1 MSRFIDLSHPLV
13 DGVPNFPDDPQL
25 SVKVHCTVGERGY
38 NLSHLSMGSH
48 QGTHL
53 DAPFHFYDDGK
64 TIEQIA
70 LERFCG
76 PACLVDLA
84 PGGAL
89 APSTPLTV
97 EMFEPH
103 AARFAP
109 GARVIYRTGWSQAF
123 GTETFFTEFPT
134 LTLAA
139 ARWMADRRIGMI
151 GMDTPTPSTD
161 WLECHH
167 ILLAKDVEIV
177 IVEGLTN
184 LDQLPDEFRFIG
196 FPLKIVG
203 RDGSPIRAV
212 AEID

>member
-1 MSRFIDLSHPLV
+1 M
-13 DGVPNFPDDPQL
+13 
-25 SVKVHCTVGERGY
+25 
-38 NLSHLSMGSH
+38 
-48 QGTHL
+48 
-53 DAPFHFYDDGK
+53 
-64 TIEQIA
+64 
-70 LERFCG
+70 
-76 PACLVDLA
+76 DLA

-103 AARFAP
+103 AARFTP

-123 GTETFFTEFPT
+123 GTETFFQEFPT

-167 ILLAKDVEIV
+167 IMLAKDVEIV

>member
-13 DGVPNFPDDPQL
+13 DGLPNFPDDPQL
-25 SVKVHCTVGERGY
+25 SVKVHCTVSQRGY

-64 TIEQIA
+64 TLEQIP

-103 AARFAP
+103 VDRFLP
-109 GARVIYRTGWSQAF
+109 GARVIYRTGWSHAF
-123 GTETFFTEFPT
+123 GTETFFKEFPT
-134 LTLAA
+134 LTLDA
-139 ARWMADRRIGMI
+139 ARWMAERRIGMI

-184 LDQLPDEFRFIG
+184 LDQLPPEFRFIG
-196 FPLKIVG
+196 FPLKITG

-212 AEID
+212 AEVD

>member
-13 DGVPNFPDDPQL
+13 DGLPNFPDDPQL
-25 SVKVHCTVGERGY
+25 SVTVHCTVSQRGY
-38 NLSHLSMGSH
+38 NLTLLSMGSH

-53 DAPFHFYDDGK
+53 DAPFHFYDDG
-64 TIEQIA
+64 TTLEQIP

-84 PGGAL
+84 PDGML
-89 APSTPLTV
+89 EPCTPLTPA
-97 EMFEPH
+97 MFEPF
-103 AARFAP
+103 ADRFTP
-109 GARVIYRTGWSQAF
+109 GARVIYRTGWSHAF
-123 GTETFFTEFPT
+123 GTERFFKEFPT
-134 LTLAA
+134 LTLDA
-139 ARWMADRRIGMI
+139 ARWMAERRIGMI

-167 ILLAKDVEIV
+167 ILLAKGVEIV

-184 LDQLPDEFRFIG
+184 LDQLPETFRFIG
-196 FPLKIVG
+196 FPLKIDG